1 MILNLDKSFQPLSE
15 AGKSLSF
22 ETFTFPSKCEVH
34 IKLTN
39 PEKEMIRFIGLFRDP
54 NEPIYITTRIKSS
67 DDIMRL
73 LLATNAIHNTGEKN
87 ICVFIPYMPYARQDR
102 VMVTGEPLSIKV
114 FASLLNLQNYVSVTT
129 YDVHSEVS
137 LACINNSYSIS
148 NTKFVQKVLED
159 KLDYLICSPDAGA
172 YKKIFKL
179 CQEIEY
185 KDEIVLCNKIR
196 NVKNGHIINIDISN
210 TDLQGK
216 DVYIIDDIS
225 DGGGTFTLLAEKLK
239 MKNCGKVFLIVSHGI
254 FSKGIELL
262 IEKGVDHIYTTDS
275 FQDLPEHKNLT
286 QIKLQNIL

>member
-1 MILNLDKSFQPLSE
+1 
-15 AGKSLSF
+15 
-22 ETFTFPSKCEVH
+22 
-34 IKLTN
+34 
-39 PEKEMIRFIGLFRDP
+39 
-54 NEPIYITTRIKSS
+54 
-67 DDIMRL
+67 
-73 LLATNAIHNTGEKN
+73 
-87 ICVFIPYMPYARQDR
+87 MP
-102 VMVTGEPLSIKV
+102 VCLIFKT
-114 FASLLNLQNYVSVTT
+114 VSVNT

-148 NTKFVQKVLED
+148 NTKFVQKVLSD
-159 KLDYLICSPDAGA
+159 KSDYLICSPDAGA

-239 MKNCGKVFLIVSHGI
+239 MRNCGKVFLIVSHGI

-262 IEKGVDHIYTTDS
+262 IERCVDHIYTTDS

>member
-87 ICVFIPYMPYARQDR
+87 ISVFIPYMPYARQDR

-114 FASLLNLQNYVSVTT
+114 FASLLNLQN
-129 YDVHSEVS
+129 
-137 LACINNSYSIS
+137 C
-148 NTKFVQKVLED
+148 K
-159 KLDYLICSPDAGA
+159 
-172 YKKIFKL
+172 
-179 CQEIEY
+179 
-185 KDEIVLCNKIR
+185 R
-196 NVKNGHIINIDISN
+196 
-210 TDLQGK
+210 
-216 DVYIIDDIS
+216 
-225 DGGGTFTLLAEKLK
+225 
-239 MKNCGKVFLIVSHGI
+239 
-254 FSKGIELL
+254 
-262 IEKGVDHIYTTDS
+262 
-275 FQDLPEHKNLT
+275 
-286 QIKLQNIL
+286 